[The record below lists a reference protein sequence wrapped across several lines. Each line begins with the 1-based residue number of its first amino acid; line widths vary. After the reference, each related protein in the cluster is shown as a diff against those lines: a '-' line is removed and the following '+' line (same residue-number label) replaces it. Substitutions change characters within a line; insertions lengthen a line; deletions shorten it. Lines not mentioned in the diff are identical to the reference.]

1 MIDNGEDSPVIEKS
15 FPISRIC
22 FTVFNFELLLHQ
34 IKRNT
39 MDHRYS
45 ILRFF
50 SISVLILF
58 TSFFSV
64 SQHDFNNYQ
73 TLLSKG
79 EMPTDF
85 STPISQKILSDQKN
99 SKLIFKTDPE
109 AYNYFKTIHENMNEI
124 LYSGFVVYGDDVS
137 VYVQR
142 LASNML
148 KDEPELLS
156 SLRFYVIKSN
166 EINAFSTAPGIIFV
180 TTGLIS
186 QLSSEAQLAFIL
198 SHEIAHYELNHVHE
212 GYVNRQK
219 NADLG
224 TKEQITAFSQ
234 FSKENELDADK
245 LALKR
250 YNKSGYST
258 EELIGTFDVLMYSYL
273 PFDEIPFPKNYFNKG
288 NLYLPLESLNVYS
301 IPITAEEDYD
311 DKLSTHPNIKKR
323 KEAVLKGTTEF
334 NDWGS
339 LSFTMDENEF
349 RNIRTICRFE
359 SVRTNVIEGNNFSA
373 LYDIFLLERSY
384 PESLFLDRMKALS
397 WLSII
402 RLNEHFE
409 KNPSIVEGESS
420 LLYHFLVSC
429 THFDRSALGLRI
441 IYDLKQKYPQDF
453 FFETA
458 YYNCIDEVSKYD
470 LLNPLNFKTVNF
482 QTASHQQESSSL
494 SSLTNNEDSKYDRI
508 KTKRAATKLTGF
520 DITEYLKYSI
530 PDIIQDSNFLFTYR
544 TLKKQNDS
552 IFDSQKQFQSLSYN
566 DQRTIL
572 NQRIKQALTIE
583 PSNKKIIFIEPGI
596 EIVSKKP
603 TLEIGLITMEKNYI
617 NQILMN
623 AKSQGFD
630 PIVINQEAVIGKS
643 TDEFNEYNIY
653 LNYLEQSGRA
663 NKGKNVLS
671 TNPELLNN
679 YYSKRSTSHL
689 LFTRVIDH
697 SYFKEN
703 MPSGSLVSYSAP
715 YSYFVYS
722 PRYIFNNKSL
732 YLFSIV
738 LDLKTGKT
746 FSYEQ
751 GEIYKKLAPAS
762 YKSHYEDLFK
772 LIRAF

>member
-1 MIDNGEDSPVIEKS
+1 MPAD
-15 FPISRIC
+15 
-22 FTVFNFELLLHQ
+22 
-34 IKRNT
+34 
-39 MDHRYS
+39 
-45 ILRFF
+45 F
-50 SISVLILF
+50 SI
-58 TSFFSV
+58 
-64 SQHDFNNYQ
+64 
-73 TLLSKG
+73 
-79 EMPTDF
+79 
-85 STPISQKILSDQKN
+85 PIPQKILNDQKN
-99 SKLIFKTDPE
+99 SKLIFKTNTE
-109 AYNYFKTIHENMNEI
+109 AYDYFKMIHDNMNEI

-137 VYVQR
+137 TYVQR

-148 KDEPELLS
+148 KDDPELLS

-219 NADLG
+219 NANLG
-224 TKEQITAFSQ
+224 TKEQIITFSQ

-258 EELIGTFDVLMYSYL
+258 EELVGTFDVLMYSYL
-273 PFDEIPFPKNYFNKG
+273 PFDEIPFPKDYFNKG
-288 NLYLPLESLNVYS
+288 DLYLPLESLNVYS
-301 IPITAEEDYD
+301 VPITAEEDYD

-334 NDWGS
+334 NNWGS
-339 LSFTMDENEF
+339 LSFTMDEDEF
-349 RNIRTICRFE
+349 KNIRTICRFE

-384 PESLFLDRMKALS
+384 PKSLFLDRMKALS

-402 RLNEHFE
+402 RLKDHFE
-409 KNPSIVEGESS
+409 KSPSIVEGESS
-420 LLYHFLVSC
+420 LLYRFLMSC

-458 YYNCIDEVSKYD
+458 YHNCIDEISKHD

-482 QTASHQQESSSL
+482 QTASHQQESSTL
-494 SSLTNNEDSKYDRI
+494 SSLTNNDDSKYDRI
-508 KTKRAATKLTGF
+508 KTKRASTKLAGL

-530 PDIIQDSNFLFTYR
+530 PDIIQDSNFLFAYR
-544 TLKKQNDS
+544 TLRKQNDS
-552 IFDSQKQFQSLSYN
+552 IFDSQKHFNSLSYS
-566 DQRTIL
+566 DQKTILSQRT
-572 NQRIKQALTIE
+572 KQASTID

-603 TLEIGLITMEKNYI
+603 TLENGLLAMEKNYI
-617 NQILMN
+617 DQILTN
-623 AKSQGFD
+623 SKSQGFD
-630 PIVINQEAVIGKS
+630 PIIINQESVMGNS

-653 LNYLEQSGRA
+653 MNYLEQIGQA
-663 NKGKNVLS
+663 NKGGSVLS
-671 TNPELLNN
+671 TNPELLDLH
-679 YYSKRSTSHL
+679 YSKRNTTHL
-689 LFTRVIDH
+689 LFTHVVDH
-697 SYFKEN
+697 SYFKEH
-703 MPSGSLVSYSAP
+703 MPTGSIISYSVP

-722 PRYIFNNKSL
+722 TRYIFGDKSL
-732 YLFSIV
+732 YLFSII
-738 LDLKTGKT
+738 LDLKSGKT

-751 GEIYKKLAPAS
+751 ENLYKKLTPAS
-762 YKSHYEDLFK
+762 YKSHYESLFK
-772 LIRAF
+772 LIRSF

>member
-1 MIDNGEDSPVIEKS
+1 MN
-15 FPISRIC
+15 
-22 FTVFNFELLLHQ
+22 HQ
-34 IKRNT
+34 
-39 MDHRYS
+39 YS
-45 ILRFF
+45 IPKFF
-50 SISVLILF
+50 SVSLLILF
-58 TSFFSV
+58 SSFFSV

-73 TLLSKG
+73 TILAKG
-79 EMPTDF
+79 EMPIDF
-85 STPISQKILSDQKN
+85 STPVSQKILNDQKN
-99 SKLIFKTDPE
+99 SKLTFKTNTE

-156 SLRFYVIKSN
+156 NLRFHVIKSN

-212 GYVNRQK
+212 GYANRQK
-219 NADLG
+219 NADLE

-258 EELIGTFDVLMYSYL
+258 KELIGTFDVLMYSYL

-288 NLYLPLESLNVYS
+288 DLYLPLENLNVYS

-323 KEAVLKGTTEF
+323 KEAILKGTLEF
-334 NDWGS
+334 NNWGS
-339 LSFTMDENEF
+339 LSFAMDENEF
-349 RNIRTICRFE
+349 KNIRTICRFE

-384 PESLFLDRMKALS
+384 PKSLFLDRMKALS

-402 RLNEHFE
+402 RLNDHFE

-420 LLYHFLVSC
+420 LLYHFLASC

-441 IYDLKQKYPQDF
+441 IYDLKQQYPQDF
-453 FFETA
+453 FFETT
-458 YYNCIDEVSKYD
+458 YYNCIDEISKHD

-482 QTASHQQESSSL
+482 QTASRQQENSSL
-494 SSLTNNEDSKYDRI
+494 SSLSNNEDSKYDRI
-508 KTKRAATKLTGF
+508 KTKRLSTKLTGF

-530 PDIIQDSNFLFTYR
+530 PDIIQDSNFLLTYR
-544 TLKKQNDS
+544 TMRKQNDS
-552 IFDSQKQFQSLSYN
+552 IFDSQKQFKSLSYN
-566 DQRTIL
+566 DQKKIL
-572 NQRIKQALTIE
+572 NQRVKKALTIE
-583 PSNKKIIFIEPGI
+583 PSIKKIIFIEPGI
-596 EIVSKKP
+596 EIVSKEP
-603 TLEIGLITMEKNYI
+603 TLENGLLAMNKNYI
-617 NQILMN
+617 EQILTN
-623 AKSQGFD
+623 AKNQGFD
-630 PIVINQEAVIGKS
+630 PILINQESVIGKS

-653 LNYLEQSGRA
+653 LNYLAQSGQA

-671 TNPELLNN
+671 TNPELLDN
-679 YYSKRSTSHL
+679 YYSKRNTSHL
-689 LFTRVIDH
+689 LFTRIVDH
-697 SYFKEN
+697 SYFREN
-703 MPSGSLVSYSAP
+703 MPSSTLVNYSAP

-722 PRYIFNNKSL
+722 PRYIFGNKSL
-732 YLFSIV
+732 YLFSII

-751 GEIYKKLAPAS
+751 EDLYKKLAPAN